1 MEIIMIF
8 GDPNHFAIL
17 IEYLSD
23 WSTENGYRNGLFH
36 FCIDGKLYP
45 NSAKVATLGGDI
57 LCLSDSNALVLPVE
71 NNNIFNMEKKEA
83 YFSMLKTMLPERA
96 EPEKEVSDDFV
107 TSYKYQAST
116 YNLEND
122 CCYVFA
128 VSNGSMIR
136 ILGAKL
142 SVLNGN
148 DDVGYHWEEIL
159 KPHVTDI
166 ILEKETVKNI
176 VTSTINYYYCLK

>member
-1 MEIIMIF
+1 
-8 GDPNHFAIL
+8 
-17 IEYLSD
+17 
-23 WSTENGYRNGLFH
+23 
-36 FCIDGKLYP
+36 
-45 NSAKVATLGGDI
+45 
-57 LCLSDSNALVLPVE
+57 
-71 NNNIFNMEKKEA
+71 
-83 YFSMLKTMLPERA
+83 MLPERA
-96 EPEKEVSDDFV
+96 EPGKEVSDDFV

-136 ILGAKL
+136 ILGSKL

-159 KPHVTDI
+159 KPHITD
-166 ILEKETVKNI
+166 
-176 VTSTINYYYCLK
+176 